1 MATKAATQ
9 PTHNGAALKSF
20 STRND
25 LPADARQKLIALL
38 NQQLADTTDLR
49 TQTKHAHWN
58 VKGPNFIAL
67 HKLFD
72 ELAEQLS
79 EFADEIAERA
89 TALGGVATGTARVVA
104 ANSRVP
110 EFPSDAFDWKAVVT
124 ALADRYANL
133 AKTTREAIDRSD
145 ELGDQDTVDLFTEV
159 SRGLDKS
166 LWFLEA
172 HITHSE

>member
-9 PTHNGAALKSF
+9 PTHNGAAAKTF
-20 STRND
+20 PTRHD

-89 TALGGVATGTARVVA
+89 TALGGVATGSDRVVA
-104 ANSRVP
+104 ANNRVP
-110 EFPSDAFDWKAVVT
+110 EIP
-124 ALADRYANL
+124 
-133 AKTTREAIDRSD
+133 
-145 ELGDQDTVDLFTEV
+145 
-159 SRGLDKS
+159 
-166 LWFLEA
+166 
-172 HITHSE
+172 